1 MKIAVV
7 SLNLTA
13 FDAILLRMKQRGH
26 TVRFW
31 KRTKDQV
38 RNFVELGR
46 LCEWAD
52 LIWCEF
58 CQHPVEGVL
67 RMFPMRKIVVTLRRI
82 EMYNQIYTLNWVA
95 VDLLIF
101 SCNHVKRRFYD
112 YLEKSNF
119 ERKTPANLP
128 QRDYVFQSSIYDGEI
143 FKWVPRKL
151 DPPYNLCI
159 VGHIVP
165 KKRVYTLVQMF
176 ADLPDHYCLN
186 ILGKHIHKT
195 GYGNPEYL
203 HNIED
208 LIETLDLGERVIFH
222 GWRDRKKVTDFFSE
236 QHIIVCNSNEES
248 RARIL
253 AEAMA
258 CGVYPLISHFR
269 GAEELYPKKHIYD
282 TPVGFVEK
290 VLEWEALSPEE
301 KLEES
306 KKLSKFV
313 STTVQEAKAYV
324 EEMERIIVRRSEPN
338 RRKL

>member
-13 FDAILLRMKQRGH
+13 FDAILKRMEKKH

-31 KRTKDQV
+31 TSTQDQT
-38 RNFVELGR
+38 RNSIELGR

-58 CQHPVEGVL
+58 CQHPVEWVIK
-67 RMFPMRKIVVTLRRI
+67 MFPMKRIVVTLRRI
-82 EMYNQIYTLNWVA
+82 EMYTPIYELNWAA

-112 YLEKSNF
+112 YLEQSNSLK
-119 ERKTPANLP
+119 KTPANLP
-128 QRDYVFQSSIYDGEI
+128 QRDYVFQRSVYDGDI
-143 FKWVPRKL
+143 FQWVPRKL
-151 DPPYNLCI
+151 DPPYNICI

-176 ADLPDHYCLN
+176 ADLPIHYRLN
-186 ILGKHIHKT
+186 ILGKHIHKR
-195 GYGNPEYL
+195 GYGNAEYL
-203 HNIED
+203 LNIED
-208 LIETLDLGERVIFH
+208 LIETLNLGERVTFH
-222 GWRDRKKVTDFFSE
+222 GWRDRKEVPGFFSE

-269 GAEELYPKKHIYD
+269 GAEELYPEKYIYD
-282 TPVGFVEK
+282 TPAGFIER
-290 VLEWEALSPEE
+290 VLEWESLSPEK

-306 KKLSKFV
+306 KKLSKLV
-313 STTVQEAKAYV
+313 STTAKEAKAYV
-324 EEMERIIVRRSEPN
+324 KAMELIN
-338 RRKL
+338 

>member
-13 FDAILLRMKQRGH
+13 FDAILERLEKKH

-31 KRTKDQV
+31 KASREDQV
-38 RNFVELGR
+38 RSYVELGR

-58 CQHPVEGVL
+58 CQHPVEWVI
-67 RMFPMRKIVVTLRRI
+67 RMFPMKKIVVTVRRI
-82 EMYNQIYTLNWVA
+82 ELYHPIYDMNWAA

-101 SCNHVKRRFYD
+101 SCEHVKRRFYD
-112 YLEKSNF
+112 YLEKRNLM
-119 ERKTPANLP
+119 RKTPSNLP
-128 QRDYVFQSSIYDGEI
+128 QRDYFFQSSIYDGKI
-143 FKWVPRKL
+143 FKWVPRSF
-151 DPPYNLCI
+151 DPPYNICI

-165 KKRVYTLVQMF
+165 KKRTYTLVQMF
-176 ADLPDHYCLN
+176 ADLPDHYRLN

-203 HNIED
+203 VNVKD
-208 LIETLDLGERVIFH
+208 LIEVLGLDERVTFH
-222 GWRDRKKVTDFFSE
+222 DWMDRKEVPGFFAE

-248 RARIL
+248 RARGL

-258 CGVYPLISHFR
+258 CGVYPLMSHFR
-269 GAEELYPKKHIYD
+269 GAEELYPMKHIYD
-282 TPVGFVEK
+282 TPAGFVDK
-290 VLEWEALSPEE
+290 VLKWENLSSEE

-306 KKLSKFV
+306 KNLSKAV
-313 STTVQEAKAYV
+313 STMVEEARAYV
-324 EEMERIIVRRSEPN
+324 KEMERIP
-338 RRKL
+338 